1 MPSRR
6 FPMRIPVL
14 AAFLLGLPLLGAWLA
29 GKPLAAYL
37 EFPPLTR
44 HVPHAEFSWG
54 VFAAMA
60 TGILGF
66 LAWFGSRLLEE
77 WRHCPATPGQE
88 HRETIGCRRDFP
100 GWGWLGLGL
109 VILFWG
115 LSWTRFG
122 WFAPVQKYTFVPLWL
137 GYILVVNALAVRRT
151 GRCLL
156 THRTGWYLRLFPAS
170 ALFWWFFEY
179 LNRFVQNWYYLGAEG
194 MGPVQYTVIA
204 TLSFSTVLPAVLGT
218 MELLGSFRPF
228 DRVAPPPDGPAPE
241 NVRKQFRTL
250 AFGLLAVSVS
260 GLAGIGI
267 WPDLLFP
274 LLWLAP
280 LGLLVG
286 CWMLKE
292 DGRTI
297 LRRLMAA
304 LPRGHGNPPAT
315 TLALLMLSG
324 LVCGFFWELWNL
336 LSLAKW
342 IYAIPF
348 VDRFHLFEMPLLGYA
363 GYLPFGIECA
373 AAAAW
378 LSDLSAA
385 DGGSR
390 SNITIDPSP
399 TKGLQ
404 P

>member
-1 MPSRR
+1 MHPRWS
-6 FPMRIPVL
+6 PMRIPAL
-14 AAFLLGLPLLGAWLA
+14 AALLLGLPLSGAWLA

-60 TGILGF
+60 AGILGF
-66 LAWFGSRLLEE
+66 LAWFGALLLAE
-77 WRHCPATPGQE
+77 WRRLPAGAGQKKP
-88 HRETIGCRRDFP
+88 ETSGGGQFP
-100 GWGWLGLGL
+100 VWGWLGLAL
-109 VILFWG
+109 VALFWG

-122 WFAPVQKYTFVPLWL
+122 WFAPAQKYTFIPLWL
-137 GYILVVNALAVRRT
+137 GYILVVNALAFRRA

-194 MGPVQYTVIA
+194 MGPLQYTVVA

-218 MELLGSFRPF
+218 AELLGSFRPF
-228 DRVAPPPDGPAPE
+228 DRVDPSPRPEPGNLQRPSRAP
-241 NVRKQFRTL
+241 
-250 AFGLLAVSVS
+250 AFALLAISVV

-280 LGLLVG
+280 LGLLLG
-286 CWMLKE
+286 CWMLE
-292 DGRTI
+292 DGGGTI

-304 LPRGHGNPPAT
+304 LPGEQALPPAT
-315 TLALLMLSG
+315 TLARLMLSG
-324 LVCGFFWELWNL
+324 LLCGFFWELWNFH
-336 LSLAKW
+336 SLAKW

-363 GYLPFGIECA
+363 GYLPFGIECTL
-373 AAAAW
+373 AAAW
-378 LSDLSAA
+378 LSDLSASS
-385 DGGSR
+385 GGSR
-390 SNITIDPSP
+390 PDTTTASTP